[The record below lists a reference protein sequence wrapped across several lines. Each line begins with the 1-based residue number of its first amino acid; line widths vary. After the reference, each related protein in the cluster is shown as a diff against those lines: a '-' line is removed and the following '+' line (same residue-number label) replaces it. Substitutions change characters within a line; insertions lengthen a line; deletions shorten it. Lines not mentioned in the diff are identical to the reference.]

1 MIIGNIVFLLFISN
15 FLENKSTV
23 SLSKLAW
30 YGYFPCLFYAMDSH
44 GEPSSFISFPLTVW
58 GALE

>member
-1 MIIGNIVFLLFISN
+1 MIIGNIVFLLFFSN
-15 FLENKSTV
+15 FLENKSAV

-44 GEPSSFISFPLTVW
+44 GEPSSFISFPLTV
-58 GALE
+58 